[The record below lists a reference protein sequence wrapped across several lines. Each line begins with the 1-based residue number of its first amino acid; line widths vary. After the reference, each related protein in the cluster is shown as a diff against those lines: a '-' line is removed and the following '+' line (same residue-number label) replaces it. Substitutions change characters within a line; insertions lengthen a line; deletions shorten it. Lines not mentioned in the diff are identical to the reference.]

1 MDTDTIHEFGSHADW
16 SESFYFNFYDKQN
29 DICAF
34 MRIGLKPNSNE
45 KNMFCFFM
53 LADGSMVGMKDKDAY
68 DNTDL
73 KVKNLQFERLVPE
86 KHWRL
91 SFSGS
96 MNKYSAEALTQENVS
111 FSVDF
116 ESLNKIF
123 DYREC
128 VSGLRAE
135 ISKNV
140 ASEHLE
146 QFGRARG
153 RLVVGA
159 NEYSIDGLGER
170 DHSWGVRDWNA
181 PKQWTWLTCQFS
193 EKLALNVAKL
203 VVDQGVVDAGY
214 IHINGENI
222 PLIESNIRTNY
233 DKDGNP
239 KSMEVLIRDKM
250 GNAYEVSATM
260 LRLARVPFEGS
271 GNKLSILYE
280 PLARYSIDGLTGYGI
295 AEQLIR
301 KS

>member
-1 MDTDTIHEFGSHADW
+1 
-16 SESFYFNFYDKQN
+16 
-29 DICAF
+29 
-34 MRIGLKPNSNE
+34 
-45 KNMFCFFM
+45 
-53 LADGSMVGMKDKDAY
+53 MVGMKDKDAY

-280 PLARYSIDGLTGYGI
+280 PMARYSIDGLTGYGI